1 MGLYENSAMDLWL
14 YCFLDVEVDFCKVVV
29 KLRYGGV
36 GYNERESISVTV
48 SRNLPYS
55 NGGGNMAIERGIQR
69 QSHSQLETSSALSTW
84 ITSGLLVLAAI
95 GITRA
100 DWWFTTYVPGQW
112 PAGNWLVLLL
122 GAVVGSLIWAMAYG
136 IMARFVSLPGIDYHM
151 ATRFFSPPLGF
162 AGSFVGMVA
171 SALFA
176 GGMVIAF
183 FRFWLP
189 GLFQA
194 GALVLPQYGL
204 DSLADA
210 LQTPQMT
217 ALLGTLSILL
227 TFLLVLFAPR
237 GVKILL
243 VVGAFLVVVWGGL
256 LAFFLLFP
264 SGNFVRV
271 YESIYGGGVVERQVN
286 LAVSF
291 GLILTR
297 RPASSFLMGMG
308 LSLWF
313 FQGGVV
319 ALSAHARGW
328 EKGSSRGWL
337 WMPLVALTILLG
349 LVVIFLQ
356 RNLSGEL
363 LAAHG
368 WLHLRQAT
376 QAEFFLPWSVF
387 YLLLIHPSLALLI
400 FFILLWSVLLLNLL
414 QAYLYSIAQ
423 VIAVWARDGLVPSSW
438 GYQRRGQYVPVVAL
452 FLTAI
457 LVLLGMTIGL
467 NGAWTALVVYYPYA
481 LAVSSL
487 APLTA
492 LVLYSWRQRGQSKES
507 NSAFRYMITPVGRVL
522 VGLAGLVMAI
532 SVLWGAFSFPLEL
545 RISRELGFA
554 IILLWV
560 SGLGWYWGRLNFWK
574 QRGYD
579 LGENLHKIP
588 AHFE

>member
-1 MGLYENSAMDLWL
+1 LGLYENSAMDLWL

-136 IMARFVSLPGIDYHM
+136 IMARFVPCQALITTWPPDFSVHRWVC
-151 ATRFFSPPLGF
+151 RF
-162 AGSFVGMVA
+162 VCGMVA

-227 TFLLVLFAPR
+227 TFLLVLFAPA
-237 GVKILL
+237 GSK
-243 VVGAFLVVVWGGL
+243 
-256 LAFFLLFP
+256 
-264 SGNFVRV
+264 
-271 YESIYGGGVVERQVN
+271 
-286 LAVSF
+286 SF
-291 GLILTR
+291 
-297 RPASSFLMGMG
+297 
-308 LSLWF
+308 
-313 FQGGVV
+313 
-319 ALSAHARGW
+319 
-328 EKGSSRGWL
+328 
-337 WMPLVALTILLG
+337 
-349 LVVIFLQ
+349 
-356 RNLSGEL
+356 
-363 LAAHG
+363 
-368 WLHLRQAT
+368 
-376 QAEFFLPWSVF
+376 WS
-387 YLLLIHPSLALLI
+387 
-400 FFILLWSVLLLNLL
+400 
-414 QAYLYSIAQ
+414 
-423 VIAVWARDGLVPSSW
+423 
-438 GYQRRGQYVPVVAL
+438 
-452 FLTAI
+452 
-457 LVLLGMTIGL
+457 
-467 NGAWTALVVYYPYA
+467 
-481 LAVSSL
+481 
-487 APLTA
+487 
-492 LVLYSWRQRGQSKES
+492 
-507 NSAFRYMITPVGRVL
+507 
-522 VGLAGLVMAI
+522 
-532 SVLWGAFSFPLEL
+532 
-545 RISRELGFA
+545 
-554 IILLWV
+554 
-560 SGLGWYWGRLNFWK
+560 
-574 QRGYD
+574 
-579 LGENLHKIP
+579 
-588 AHFE
+588 